1 MGSEIGSMLFIL
13 VIVTVI
19 YFVLFLVLREVI
31 CWYLKINKN
40 ISLMEEQ
47 NELLKEVLKGIQKQ
61 NSIEYKIATSS
72 IVNSP
77 VSNSETKDFS
87 YLSDLTKKEI
97 DLVNQLYSG
106 LNTNEVIV
114 KHVANGTIQKM
125 SMKDYN
131 DWIKY
136 YDKKSLILLVTK

>member
-1 MGSEIGSMLFIL
+1 
-13 VIVTVI
+13 
-19 YFVLFLVLREVI
+19 
-31 CWYLKINKN
+31 
-40 ISLMEEQ
+40 MEEQ
-47 NELLKEVLKGIQKQ
+47 NELLKDVLKGIKKQ
-61 NSIEYKIATSS
+61 NSIDFKIATSN

-77 VSNSETKDFS
+77 ISDSETKDFS

-97 DLVNQLYSG
+97 DLVNQIYSE
-106 LNTNEVIV
+106 LKTNEVIV

-125 SMKDYN
+125 TMKDFN

>member
-1 MGSEIGSMLFIL
+1 MENEIGSTIFLL
-13 VIVTVI
+13 VIVFVI
-19 YFVLFLVLREVI
+19 YFVLFLVLREVT
-31 CWYLKINKN
+31 CWYLKINKG
-40 ISLMEEQ
+40 ISLMKEQ
-47 NELLKEVLKGIQKQ
+47 NELLKDVLKGIQKQ
-61 NSIEYKIATSS
+61 NSSEFNNATSN

-77 VSNSETKDFS
+77 TSNSDTKDFS

-114 KHVANGTIQKM
+114 KHVANGAIKKM

-136 YDKKSLILLVTK
+136 YDKESVILLVTK